1 MDHKDID
8 TRYNTL
14 FDNDKQIQFAN
25 NAIKS
30 YQLDNYNSSIINND
44 LHYKEKNHKIVNSAV
59 AVTNN
64 NIKRHILNI
73 DNISKINYEMIK
85 NVPGNI
91 PLQNTTYGNEL
102 LDTNSSN
109 SNTKESNNN
118 DETMK
123 KNAMDLLDIDNVK
136 TKIFK
141 NNLFEMNDKFIHKL
155 PQPNASKYESKIELP
170 LNDQIDALYELQDNL
185 LKKYHSLQNTEKK
198 WFALRETIL
207 DANIELDLFS
217 EQDLKVLPIEI
228 GGNSKS
234 RRNPKKIVKI
244 KLGSINVPA
253 SHTQSAIHTL
263 AFNRSKRL
271 RNNNESDDIL

>member
-1 MDHKDID
+1 MDHNDID
-8 TRYNTL
+8 TNYNTL
-14 FDNDKQIQFAN
+14 FDNDKQIQFAT

-44 LHYKEKNHKIVNSAV
+44 LHYKEKNHKMLNA
-59 AVTNN
+59 AVTINNN

-102 LDTNSSN
+102 LD
-109 SNTKESNNN
+109 KNN

-123 KNAMDLLDIDNVK
+123 KKAMDLLDIDNVK

-155 PQPNASKYESKIELP
+155 PQPNASNSSLKVELS
-170 LNDQIDALYELQDNL
+170 LEDQIDALYDLQNNL
-185 LKKYHSLQNTEKK
+185 LKQYHSLQNVEKK

-228 GGNSKS
+228 GGNSKA
-234 RRNPKKIVKI
+234 RKNPKKIVKV

-271 RNNNESDDIL
+271 RNNNESDNIL